1 MHSFFM
7 RQLLLLQ
14 QQSFLPINGKGIF
27 RFVEVSCFNTSQH
40 FMPGTEAPVPQLQ
53 LDLIETLAI
62 ACLLYLTGILLKR
75 RIKILEQLN
84 IPSAV
89 LGGLIFASINLVLHD
104 RFLNISCNTSMQ
116 SLCMMLFFTSI
127 GTNASLKLLKKGGK
141 AVIVFLLL
149 SSAFCILQNLA
160 GIGVASLIGVSKL
173 FGVMAGSV
181 TLVGG
186 PATGLAFS
194 PLFESLGLKGAE
206 TIAITSATF
215 GIVFGGL
222 LGGPV
227 ATFLIR
233 KFNLE
238 KKPAKNI
245 ISTKTDWAETNE
257 TLGVDITHE
266 NSAFTMSLVNVII
279 IIGLGSAVSYFIAKS
294 GITLP
299 AYIGAMIVGA
309 VFRNINDKK
318 DWIVVDQKVIDFAGS
333 LALNIFLMVS
343 LMDLKIWELFHLAI
357 PPSAILLTQVV
368 IVILFAS
375 LITFVLMGRNYES
388 AVMSSGFIGFMLG
401 TVANAMAVMKT
412 IVDKHGP
419 APHAFLVVPLVGAF
433 FIDYINA
440 IVITVFANFLK

>member
-1 MHSFFM
+1 
-7 RQLLLLQ
+7 
-14 QQSFLPINGKGIF
+14 
-27 RFVEVSCFNTSQH
+27 
-40 FMPGTEAPVPQLQ
+40 
-53 LDLIETLAI
+53 
-62 ACLLYLTGILLKR
+62 
-75 RIKILEQLN
+75 
-84 IPSAV
+84 
-89 LGGLIFASINLVLHD
+89 
-104 RFLNISCNTSMQ
+104 
-116 SLCMMLFFTSI
+116 
-127 GTNASLKLLKKGGK
+127 LKKGGK

-160 GIGVASLIGVSKL
+160 GIGVASLFGVSKL

-318 DWIVVDQKVIDFAGS
+318 EWIVVDQKVIDFAGS
-333 LALNIFLMVS
+333 IALNIFLMVS

-357 PPSAILLTQVV
+357 PLSAILLTQVV

-388 AVMSSGFIGFMLG
+388 AVMSSGFTGFMLG